1 MLPNVLSIIW
11 GKCGR
16 KLYNHACVFC
26 VFKVIKIQNGHCLN
40 VQMKQ
45 AQNSDY
51 KTHVKK

>member
-16 KLYNHACVFC
+16 KLYNHACVF
-26 VFKVIKIQNGHCLN
+26 KVIKIQNGHCLN
-40 VQMKQ
+40 VPMKL

-51 KTHVKK
+51 KTHAKK